1 MREDYKEKQF
11 IMASVIAIAAPI
23 LTVLAAV
30 LVSSCSHVSPYIRPA
45 YVAPADSAVGVPGL
59 RLLLIGDAGDPGDSV
74 LALARAPSPEST
86 TRTVVVVLGDNA
98 YPEGMTARRRAD
110 ASTRLTRQLAVVEGT
125 AATALFIPGN
135 HDWANGKPEGLA
147 AVQAQ
152 EAFLADRA
160 QFLPSGGCPG
170 PAVLDVPE
178 SEPLLR
184 LLALDTQWWL
194 HDGPKGTDGCSPTS
208 REGVAEALASRTGR
222 APVLYAAG
230 HEHSLQVLRSDVVD
244 LVLVSG
250 AGSPSEVT
258 AVASGPNT
266 VFAHEHAGFMA
277 LDVIRR
283 AIRLTVLEPPADP
296 AATPTPVFAHVIPVS

>member
-74 LALARAPSPEST
+74 LALARGTIPEST
-86 TRTVVVVLGDNA
+86 TRTVVVFLGDNA
-98 YPEGMTARRRAD
+98 YPEGM
-110 ASTRLTRQLAVVEGT
+110 
-125 AATALFIPGN
+125 TALFIPGN

-277 LDVIRR
+277 LDVTRR

>member
-74 LALARAPSPEST
+74 LALARATIPEST
-86 TRTVVVVLGDNA
+86 TRTVVVFLGDNA
-98 YPEGMTARRRAD
+98 YPEGM
-110 ASTRLTRQLAVVEGT
+110 
-125 AATALFIPGN
+125 TALFIPGN

-277 LDVIRR
+277 LDVTRR